1 MHNIRCNPR
10 NREADIGMKKLTT
23 VQFKKTI
30 WNFYRKNKREM
41 PWRETR
47 DPYKILVSEIMLQQ
61 TQVSR
66 VLKRYPGFVKAFPRP
81 KVLAKAPLRRILS
94 VWQGM
99 GYNRRAIALKKIA
112 EEIMKQHGGAVP
124 DDSILLEKLPGIG
137 KNTAGAILAFAFNK
151 PKVFIETN
159 IRRVFIH
166 HFFKNR
172 RKVHDN
178 EIFPLIE
185 RMLDKKNPR
194 DWYYALMDYG
204 AMLSKEIVNPNKK
217 SKHYVKQKP
226 FKGSNR
232 EVRGLILRILLEKGP
247 LPITQL
253 KMHIE
258 RGELPQ
264 NLRGLMREGFLIKR
278 GSAYALID

>member
-1 MHNIRCNPR
+1 
-10 NREADIGMKKLTT
+10 MKKLTT

-30 WNFYRKNKREM
+30 WNFYRNHKREM

-66 VLKRYPGFVKAFPRP
+66 VLKKYPEFIKAFPRP
-81 KVLAKAPLRRILS
+81 KVLAKAPLRRVLS

-99 GYNRRAIALKKIA
+99 GYNRRALSLKRIADEVVKK
-112 EEIMKQHGGAVP
+112 HGGKIPA
-124 DDSILLEKLPGIG
+124 DLALLVKFPGIG

-151 PKVFIETN
+151 PSVFIETN

-166 HFFKNR
+166 HFFKNHHR
-172 RKVHDN
+172 VHDKD
-178 EIFPLIE
+178 ILPLIE
-185 RMLDKKNPR
+185 KTLDEKNPR
-194 DWYYALMDYG
+194 EWYYALMDYG
-204 AMLSKEIVNPNKK
+204 ASFPKHVKNPNRQ
-217 SKHYVKQKP
+217 SKHYVKQKS